1 MQAFCLCVTFGY
13 FAYDTIGVYLIEH
26 DWTNTVHHL
35 ASMVA
40 FSIGIFQR
48 LSGSELAWTLFFME
62 VSNPFLHLRSYLKVW
77 LTVAFLLTC
86 PKVVS
91 RRS

>member
-1 MQAFCLCVTFGY
+1 M
-13 FAYDTIGVYLIEH
+13 YLIEH

-35 ASMVA
+35 ASMGA

-77 LTVAFLLTC
+77 LTMKFLPTY
-86 PKVVS
+86 S
-91 RRS
+91 